1 VDGPST
7 RLRVRVSPGAAHSGV
22 VGRYGD
28 SWKLRVAAAPE
39 RGRANDEVLD
49 LLATALDV
57 PRSNVELVKGQGG
70 RDKVVALR
78 GLSAGE
84 AESRLEA
91 AAGGVA

>member
-7 RLRVRVSPGAAHSGV
+7 RLRVRVSPGAARSGV

-28 SWKLRVAAAPE
+28 SWKLRVAAVPE
-39 RGRANDEVLD
+39 RGRANDAVLD
-49 LLATALDV
+49 LLAETLDV
-57 PRSNVELVKGQGG
+57 PRSNVELVTGQAG

-84 AESRLEA
+84 AESKLEA
-91 AAGGVA
+91 AAGGSA

>member
-7 RLRVRVSPGAAHSGV
+7 RLRVRVSPGASRSGV

-28 SWKLRVAAAPE
+28 SWKLRVAAIPE
-39 RGRANDEVLD
+39 RGRANDAVLD
-49 LLATALDV
+49 LLAATLDV
-57 PRSNVELVKGQGG
+57 PRSNVELVTGQAG

-91 AAGGVA
+91 AAGGGA